1 MHNNMQAVK
10 EIHKKKNH
18 SSGLEDM
25 IQLENLKLVIH
36 IG

>member
-10 EIHKKKNH
+10 EIHKKNH